1 MKKSPFDLETMRS
14 VFLKEDPMG
23 IYFQD
28 LNNIDEYD
36 PEIKQ
41 LLLEIDTCQSQEKLY
56 TTVHRV
62 FLQKFGSVP
71 SYCDEKLHRISR
83 TLFELH
89 SS

>member
-1 MKKSPFDLETMRS
+1 MRG

-41 LLLEIDTCQSQEKLY
+41 LLLEIDNCQSQEKIYATL
-56 TTVHRV
+56 HRI
-62 FLQKFGSVP
+62 FLQKFGNVP
-71 SYCDEKLHRISR
+71 SHCDEKLHRISS
-83 TLFELH
+83 TLFELR
-89 SS
+89 SR